1 MPATYQTS
9 VLPGGLTVATAEMP
23 HMTSVCLGLWVGVGS
38 RCEPAD
44 LNGASHFIEHMMFK
58 GTRRRDAAAISNA
71 VEGAGGY
78 LNAFTTEEYT
88 CLHARAAHGR
98 FPELLDVLT
107 DMFLH
112 SKFDPRD
119 FRKER
124 EVIRE
129 EVAMYR
135 DEPPQYVQD
144 LLNATLWPGHPL
156 GRPLTGTT
164 RSLNR
169 LTRSRVLEFLR
180 TRYTRGGVLLVAAGH
195 CRHETV
201 TRAVAR
207 LAGQF
212 APGPRAA
219 FAPYT
224 GRQAGPRVRLCRRDT
239 SQLQL
244 AIGIRTGSRHDPRR
258 HALRLLNVILGENMS
273 SRLFQRLREDHG
285 LAYSVHSSLVLF
297 EDVGAITIGAGLDPG
312 HVHRALRLIRREFQ
326 RLLREPP
333 SAAELGRARDYL
345 IGQLDLSL
353 EGTENQMNWVGE
365 SLLCHGRIPPPE
377 EIRRRVASVR
387 PPDVREAARAYLR
400 PDRLS
405 VAVVSPLRRVAGLA
419 EALCP

>member
-1 MPATYQTS
+1 MPATYHTT

-23 HMTSVCLGLWVGVGS
+23 HMTSVCLGLWVAVGS

-58 GTRRRDAAAISNA
+58 GTRRRDAAAISAA

-78 LNAFTTEEYT
+78 LNAFTTEEFT
-88 CLHARAAHGR
+88 CLHARAAHDR
-98 FPELLDVLT
+98 FPGLLDVLT

-112 SKFDPRD
+112 SRFDPRE

-135 DEPPQYVQD
+135 DEPPQHVQD

-156 GRPLTGTT
+156 GRPLTGTP
-164 RSLNR
+164 RSLNG
-169 LTRSRVLEFLR
+169 LTRAGVLEFLR
-180 TRYTRGGVLLVAAGH
+180 TRYRRGGVLLVAAGR
-195 CRHETV
+195 CRHEAV

-207 LAGQF
+207 LAGRF
-212 APGPRAA
+212 PAGPRAG
-219 FAPYT
+219 FTPYT
-224 GRQAGPRVRLCRRDT
+224 ARQAAPRVRLCRRDT

-244 AIGIRTGSRHDPRR
+244 AVGIRTGSRHDPRR

-273 SRLFQRLREDHG
+273 SRLFQSLREEHG

-297 EDVGAITIGAGLDPG
+297 EDVGALTLAAGLDPG
-312 HVHRALRLIRREFQ
+312 QLHRALRLVRREFQ

-333 SAAELGRARDYL
+333 PVAELARARDYL

-365 SLLCHGRIPPPE
+365 SLLCHGRILPPE

-387 PPDVREAARAYLR
+387 PLDVREAARACLR

-405 VAVVSPLRRVAGLA
+405 LAVVSPLRRAAGLTG
-419 EALCP
+419 ALCP